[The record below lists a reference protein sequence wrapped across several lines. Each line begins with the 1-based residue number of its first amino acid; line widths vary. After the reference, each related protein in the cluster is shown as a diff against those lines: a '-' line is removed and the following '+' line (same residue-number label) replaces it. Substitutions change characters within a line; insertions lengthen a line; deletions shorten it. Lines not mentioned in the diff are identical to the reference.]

1 MGKHRERNNVL
12 RYSQAKDNND
22 LFKAQGFSDED
33 LLGETRAI
41 TFLEK
46 TQLMRP
52 VVEEKEE
59 VVLPKLK
66 KQAGGSKKIVLATL
80 ILLFVVLISVFSF
93 FTFRK
98 KFKDVVI
105 EVGTKDVSA
114 SNFVVSKMYSK
125 KASLV
130 TDLSKIDFD
139 KVGEYEVTLKYG
151 NKEQVV
157 MMKLED
163 TTPPEVEFQDVYEYT
178 GYEINPNDFI
188 KEINDYSEYSV
199 DYKTYG
205 TVNTEKYEDY
215 KVKIIV
221 KDTYGNETSKDCI
234 LSLGWLKKN
243 VTIEA
248 GEKNVKSNMVVNVA
262 QDARKIP
269 DSAIKEIDVTR
280 AGEYEVKVVYDGEEY
295 TSRVRVVDDEE
306 PNLVLKNVSI
316 YETEKVSKNSFIKSV
331 SDNSGKVT
339 TKLLTEITYK
349 VGQQMV
355 KIEARDLT
363 GNVVVKEA
371 VLTIKEDKKPPVF
384 SGLKAISIKKNSTY
398 DYRKGVKAVDNID
411 GEVDFTY
418 NDSSVKYGVA
428 GTYYVTYTASDT
440 KGNKVTSKRTVE
452 VMHDAN
458 DTKELL
464 NKYADSLGNN
474 VADLVNSVRK
484 YIKYNTSWG
493 GDDPVWYGLKERRGN
508 CYVHAK
514 VLQGVLT
521 RKGITNKL
529 IWTKDKSHY
538 WNLVYVD
545 GHWRHVDST
554 PGNPYVLL
562 TDEEMA
568 SKPPVYK
575 GDGWNTDEWPAAN

>member
-1 MGKHRERNNVL
+1 MGKHREKNNVL
-12 RYSQAKDNND
+12 KYSQTRYNNE
-22 LFKAQGFSDED
+22 LFKAQGFNDED

-46 TQLMRP
+46 TQLMKP
-52 VVEEKEE
+52 VIEEKEE

-66 KQAGGSKKIVLATL
+66 KEVRGPRGIVLAAL
-80 ILLFVVLISVFSF
+80 ILLLVAVFSITGF
-93 FTFRK
+93 FVFRK
-98 KFKDVVI
+98 KFKNVVI
-105 EVGTKDVSA
+105 EVGTKEVDA
-114 SNFVVSKMYSK
+114 SNFVVSKMYSN

-130 TDLSKIDFD
+130 TDISKIDLN

-151 NKEQVV
+151 DKEQAV

-178 GYEINPNDFI
+178 GYEIDPYDFI
-188 KEINDYSEYSV
+188 KDVNDYSGYTV
-199 DYKTYG
+199 DYKTYDDID
-205 TVNTEKYEDY
+205 TEKYEDY

-221 KDTYGNETSKDCI
+221 RDTYGNETSQDCI

-243 VTIEA
+243 VVIEA
-248 GEKNVKSNMVVNVA
+248 GEKNVKNNMVVNVHK
-262 QDARKIP
+262 DARKIP

-280 AGEYEVKVVYDGEEY
+280 AGEYQVKVYYEGEEY
-295 TSRVRVVDDEE
+295 TSNVKVVDETE
-306 PNLVLKNVSI
+306 PKLVLRNVSI

-331 SDNSGKVT
+331 SDNSGVVS
-339 TKLLTEITYK
+339 TKLLTDITYK
-349 VGQQMV
+349 IGQQKV
-355 KIEARDLT
+355 KIEAKDLS

-384 SGLKAISIKKNSTY
+384 SGLKAVSIKKNATF

-411 GEVDFTY
+411 GEVSFTY
-418 NDSSVKYGVA
+418 NDKTVKYGTA
-428 GTYYVTYTASDT
+428 GTYYVTYTASDS

-452 VMHDAN
+452 IMHDAN

-464 NKYADSLGNN
+464 NKYADGLSGG
-474 VADLVNSVRK
+474 VPELVNAVRK
-484 YIKYNTSWG
+484 YIKYTTSWG
-493 GDDPVWYGLKERRGN
+493 GNDPVWYGLKERRGN
-508 CYVHAK
+508 CFVHAK

-562 TDEEMA
+562 TDDEMA

-575 GDGWNTDEWPAAN
+575 GDGWNRDEWPAAN